1 MFIFGC
7 LPSGVLFNLNFY
19 FVNFNF
25 VVTSVGAG
33 AVFPLARSR
42 RYALFFFFFIIIGCG
57 SQWFGS
63 ISAELHESIL
73 LFSYKKQSHNRTR
86 SSLFCEAAAIEI
98 NKIYGLLGILVRFFG
113 H

>member
-1 MFIFGC
+1 
-7 LPSGVLFNLNFY
+7 LPNGVLFNFNFY

-42 RYALFFFFFIIIGCG
+42 RYALFFLFFFIIIGCG